1 MASRLILDITHRTRY
16 RFDGP
21 TTAVQYLRLSPGD
34 CSGQKVQA
42 WAVEAPGDLFPWRDG
57 HRNLVHSLYL
67 HEPLT
72 EIELVARGR
81 VETVDQAGVVG
92 EDGAGALPPEYWLRE
107 GPLTSLGTGQAGLQ
121 MRAFNR
127 DVTRHRPAQRL
138 DFLHHLLRAI
148 VDRMPYQPG
157 VTAVG
162 TTAAEALA
170 KGGGVCQDHAH
181 VFIAIARANGI
192 PARYVSG
199 YLLSGSISG
208 PQDVGHAWAEA
219 YVPGLGWV
227 GFDPSNG
234 ICPTA
239 SYVRVAIG
247 TDYSDGCPVRGMRG
261 GGGGETLAV
270 NVSVSP
276 LERRPNNPYTATQQ

>member
-1 MASRLILDITHRTRY
+1 VASRLILDITHRTRY

-21 TTAVQYLRLSPGD
+21 TTAVQYLRLSPGNRG
-34 CSGQKVQA
+34 GQRVHA
-42 WAVEAPGDLFPWRDG
+42 WAVDAPGILFPWRDG
-57 HRNLVHSLYL
+57 HRNLVHSLYI
-67 HEPLT
+67 HEPLS

-81 VETVDQAGVVG
+81 VETVDQSGVMG
-92 EDGAGALPPEYWLRE
+92 DDGAGALPPDYWLRE
-107 GPLTSLGTGQAGLQ
+107 GPLTGLGTGILGQQL
-121 MRAFNR
+121 RAFIR

-138 DFLHHLLRAI
+138 DFLHELLRVI
-148 VDRMPYQPG
+148 VDKLPYKTG

-170 KGGGVCQDHAH
+170 LGAGVCQDHAH
-181 VFIAIARANGI
+181 LFITVARANGI

-219 YVPGLGWV
+219 YVPNLGWV
-227 GFDPSNG
+227 GFDASNG

-239 SYVRVAIG
+239 SYVRVALGI
-247 TDYSDGCPVRGMRG
+247 DYTDGCPVRGVRG

-276 LERRPNNPYTATQQ
+276 LERRPYNPYTATQQ